1 MRANL
6 VKQRLAAGETVVGT
20 MVFEFAS
27 TGIGRLA
34 ANAGA
39 DFIIYDM
46 EHSGWSIDTMRMLM
60 ATTATPFVRV
70 PASDYHLIAPVLD
83 VGAVGVMVP
92 MVESRAQA
100 EPIARAAKYPPVG
113 RRGSGFGLAH
123 DDYTGG
129 DIAEK
134 MRLANDNV
142 LVIAMIETEAGVA
155 AAEEIMAV
163 EGIDLI
169 WVGQFDLS
177 ASLGIPAQ
185 FDHPRFIAAMD
196 RIVDC
201 AQARSLPLGVLAMTV
216 DEGKRWFERGFRAF
230 CYGMDTIV
238 YRQALETG
246 ISGMKSLGGTA

>member
-6 VKQRLAAGETVVGT
+6 VKQRLAAGETAVGT
-20 MVFEFAS
+20 MIFEFAS
-27 TGIGRLA
+27 TGIGRIA

-39 DFIIYDM
+39 EFVIYDM
-46 EHSGWSIDTMRMLM
+46 EHSGWSIETLRTLM
-60 ATTATPFVRV
+60 ATTETPFVRV

-83 VGAVGVMVP
+83 VGAIGVMVP
-92 MVESRAQA
+92 MVESREQA
-100 EPIARAAKYPPVG
+100 EAIVRSARYPPIG
-113 RRGSGFGLAH
+113 KRGSGFGLAH

-134 MRLANDNV
+134 MRSANDNV

-163 EGIDLI
+163 QGIDLI

-185 FDHPRFIAAMD
+185 FDHPRFVEAVEHIIGSAERRQM
-196 RIVDC
+196 
-201 AQARSLPLGVLAMTV
+201 PLGVLAMTI
-216 DEGKRWFERGFRAF
+216 DEGKRWHDRGFRAF